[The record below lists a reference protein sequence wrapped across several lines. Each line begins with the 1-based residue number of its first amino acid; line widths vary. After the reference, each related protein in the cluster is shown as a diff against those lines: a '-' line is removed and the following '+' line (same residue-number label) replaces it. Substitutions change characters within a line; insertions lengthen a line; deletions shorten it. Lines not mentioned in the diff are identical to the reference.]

1 MITKWVKGWLG
12 SAGGGRVLNALCV
25 PSTEAT
31 GSVPI
36 YDAFTCALAALGSA
50 SGTSETAGSS
60 TVYATVY
67 ALHLS
72 LHLELL
78 VLLPLPLVVVLVQLL
93 HLLNQ
98 LLLTLHLDHEGHNLT
113 HQNQDLH
120 LL

>member
-1 MITKWVKGWLG
+1 MTYETTATSYASG
-12 SAGGGRVLNALCV
+12 SYGYVPAFATGSIRETDPAAYGAGAR
-25 PSTEAT
+25 STEAT

-60 TVYATVY
+60 TVYATIY

-93 HLLNQ
+93 HLLN
-98 LLLTLHLDHEGHNLT
+98 
-113 HQNQDLH
+113 
-120 LL
+120 